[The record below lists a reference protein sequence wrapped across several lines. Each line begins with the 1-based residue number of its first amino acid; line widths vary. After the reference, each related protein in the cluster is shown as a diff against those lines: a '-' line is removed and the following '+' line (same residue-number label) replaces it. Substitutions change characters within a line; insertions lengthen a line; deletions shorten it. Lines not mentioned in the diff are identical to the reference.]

1 MTVVLI
7 CLSAPSIADTPGSPF
22 GVSVRPGEIQLTG
35 VISSP
40 DPIGDRFSIS
50 VQQVQ
55 EARGRA
61 TTLSPPREKTVII
74 GPHTKLTL
82 ISNNTGRVTSELN
95 KGDTILVIGP
105 NAGTGK
111 PLDARQIV
119 IISEP
124 RTGYKLST
132 VFGVNARGNNDET
145 ALIRAAREGNVQ
157 RVKELIGD
165 GADVN
170 IRDIN
175 GQTALTDAASNGH
188 TDCVKALIAAQANL
202 SAKDNNLGENALM
215 WAASN
220 GHAEIVKAL
229 ITAHADVNL
238 KDSLGKTA
246 LILAAEEGHA
256 DVVRTLVRAGS
267 NLNAKDKEGN
277 TALVNAAAQGKTATV
292 KALISAGANLN
303 AENQGQRALGW
314 ASTMGHDDVAAIL
327 RRAGAR

>member
-1 MTVVLI
+1 MKSLLPHCLMTVVLI

-111 PLDARQIV
+111 PPDARQIV

-157 RVKELIGD
+157 RVK
-165 GADVN
+165 
-170 IRDIN
+170 
-175 GQTALTDAASNGH
+175 
-188 TDCVKALIAAQANL
+188 
-202 SAKDNNLGENALM
+202 
-215 WAASN
+215 
-220 GHAEIVKAL
+220 
-229 ITAHADVNL
+229 
-238 KDSLGKTA
+238 
-246 LILAAEEGHA
+246 
-256 DVVRTLVRAGS
+256 
-267 NLNAKDKEGN
+267 
-277 TALVNAAAQGKTATV
+277 
-292 KALISAGANLN
+292 
-303 AENQGQRALGW
+303 
-314 ASTMGHDDVAAIL
+314 
-327 RRAGAR
+327 